1 MTLRHQ
7 MEVMPMIHS
16 SGAYWEERAR
26 ELIVSRGATV
36 IARNYT
42 SRFGEIDLIALDR
55 ERLAFIEV
63 RYRRRSHFGSALAS
77 VSLTKQ
83 RKLLMTAQ
91 TFMASHED
99 YCNRYC
105 RFDIIVF
112 DGPRDSTTA
121 QWLKGAFG
129 SAEQPNYE

>member
-1 MTLRHQ
+1 MT
-7 MEVMPMIHS
+7 HS
-16 SGAYWEERAR
+16 SGNYWEERAGQ
-26 ELIVSRGATV
+26 LVVSMGATV

-42 SRFGEIDLIALDR
+42 SRFGEIDLIVLDC

-63 RYRRRSHFGSALAS
+63 RYRRSSHFGTALAS
-77 VSLTKQ
+77 VSRAKQ
-83 RKLLMTAQ
+83 QKVLMTAQ

-105 RFDIIVF
+105 RFDIIAF
-112 DGPRDSTTA
+112 DGPRDRTSA

-129 SAEQPNYE
+129 SAEHPNYE